1 MAGLFVAC
9 LVGAGLG
16 ALGAV
21 LLELFALTTALFGLH
36 LLIQFTQE
44 VRVVVGSCRGGSV
57 ARQMQIYAF
66 FRRPKP
72 ATELPA
78 AFLSGAYPGGNDPG
92 QGAKHDGGEH

>member
-1 MAGLFVAC
+1 MAC
-9 LVGAGLG
+9 LFMPEG

-21 LLELFALTTALFGLH
+21 LLELFALTTAFFGLH

-44 VRVVVGSCRGGSV
+44 LRVVVGSSRGRSV

-78 AFLSGAYPGGNDPG
+78 AFLSGAYSGGNDPG
-92 QGAKHDGGEH
+92 QGAKHDGREH